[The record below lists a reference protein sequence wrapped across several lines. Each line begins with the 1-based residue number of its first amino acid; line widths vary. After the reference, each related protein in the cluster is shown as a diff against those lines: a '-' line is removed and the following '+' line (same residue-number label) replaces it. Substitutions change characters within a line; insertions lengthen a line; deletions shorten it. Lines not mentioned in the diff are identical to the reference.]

1 MKDIEKFLEYFE
13 SRSIIKKVTIVSL
26 ILGVTIFLMVFFVKG
41 LRAAEFC

>member
-1 MKDIEKFLEYFE
+1 MKDIEKFQEYFK
-13 SRSIIKKVTIVSL
+13 SRSIIKKAFIVSL